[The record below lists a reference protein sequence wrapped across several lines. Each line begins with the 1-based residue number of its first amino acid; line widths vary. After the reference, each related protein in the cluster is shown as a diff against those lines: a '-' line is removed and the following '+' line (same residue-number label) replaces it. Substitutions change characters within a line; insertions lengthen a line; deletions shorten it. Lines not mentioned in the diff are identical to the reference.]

1 MVLSAALGLV
11 LLTACTPAGESDA
24 RETAEQFQTAIA
36 GRDVTAACGM
46 LSDSA
51 RSQLESSTGSSCDQ
65 ALSRLDLADAAVTSV
80 NVWGDKAQARLADGA
95 VFLAE
100 FRTGWRVTAA
110 GCTFVTED
118 LPYDCDV
125 EG

>member
-1 MVLSAALGLV
+1 MIVSVALGAV

-24 RETAEQFQTAIA
+24 RAAAEQFQSAIA
-36 GRDVTAACGM
+36 ERDVTTACGM
-46 LSDSA
+46 LSDRA

-110 GCTFVTED
+110 GCTFVSK
-118 LPYDCDV
+118 DV
-125 EG
+125 P